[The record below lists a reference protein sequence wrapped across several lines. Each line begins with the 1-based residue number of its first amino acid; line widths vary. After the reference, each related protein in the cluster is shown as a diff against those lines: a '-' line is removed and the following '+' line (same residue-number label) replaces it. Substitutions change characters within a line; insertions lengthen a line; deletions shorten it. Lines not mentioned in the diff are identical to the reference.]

1 MKKINN
7 KFIKLLLSITFIIFS
22 SVYSNAEES
31 KKILYISSGSPTYTS
46 TQNQITGFDDYLIN
60 DYEIYYE
67 YMNTLKYPDESSE
80 KSFYSLLSYK
90 LEVYP
95 NFDAVVF
102 VDDVAA
108 AFGLKYIDLFSNSKI
123 ILSSILD
130 DRLIEQS
137 KNYNIDCLIKE
148 FKPIKDNV
156 EIIGN
161 IYKNRANEKTLTLV
175 TGPEDIYEEEI
186 NEFYSLQYKFPNLKF
201 ENKTISFTSEEEIR
215 EVFSEFTKSNDI
227 VLFYVPNSSTSSKTL
242 KASYTSIGS
251 IRQIFNSVEG
261 STNAPIFTTMD
272 IGIEY
277 GMIGGY
283 TIDLYKQGKVTGEVV
298 KDLFEGTGKYG
309 KVVEGKES
317 STLIFN
323 QKQMTRNLIS
333 KLNLPKNS
341 EIVYE
346 SEEFFEVYSDELIF
360 LLIIFIILCL
370 IIMFLVREQKI
381 IKETNKKLQESKQV
395 AEKANQA
402 KSNFISNISHELR
415 TPVNVISSS
424 TQLIKRNI
432 EIKDEIDKENLKS
445 KINMIEQNSSRL
457 IRLINNI
464 IDITKA
470 DSGFKEI
477 NLQNVEVIR
486 LIEDTVL
493 SVIPFAQS
501 KNLNLIVDT
510 DVEELIMA
518 VDIEKIE
525 RIILNL
531 LSNAIKFSY
540 DNGNIFID
548 IYVDNDELV
557 VVIKDEG
564 IGIKEESLSKIFEK
578 FVQVDNGF
586 TRLNEGSGIG
596 LSLVKSFVNLHNG
609 SIDVKSN
616 YGEGTMFIIRLLI
629 IKIDSSE
636 IIYNGNYDN
645 KSTIVELSDIYI

>member
-1 MKKINN
+1 
-7 KFIKLLLSITFIIFS
+7 
-22 SVYSNAEES
+22 
-31 KKILYISSGSPTYTS
+31 
-46 TQNQITGFDDYLIN
+46 
-60 DYEIYYE
+60 
-67 YMNTLKYPDESSE
+67 
-80 KSFYSLLSYK
+80 
-90 LEVYP
+90 
-95 NFDAVVF
+95 
-102 VDDVAA
+102 
-108 AFGLKYIDLFSNSKI
+108 
-123 ILSSILD
+123 
-130 DRLIEQS
+130 
-137 KNYNIDCLIKE
+137 
-148 FKPIKDNV
+148 
-156 EIIGN
+156 
-161 IYKNRANEKTLTLV
+161 
-175 TGPEDIYEEEI
+175 
-186 NEFYSLQYKFPNLKF
+186 
-201 ENKTISFTSEEEIR
+201 
-215 EVFSEFTKSNDI
+215 
-227 VLFYVPNSSTSSKTL
+227 
-242 KASYTSIGS
+242 
-251 IRQIFNSVEG
+251 
-261 STNAPIFTTMD
+261 
-272 IGIEY
+272 
-277 GMIGGY
+277 
-283 TIDLYKQGKVTGEVV
+283 
-298 KDLFEGTGKYG
+298 
-309 KVVEGKES
+309 
-317 STLIFN
+317 
-323 QKQMTRNLIS
+323 
-333 KLNLPKNS
+333 
-341 EIVYE
+341 
-346 SEEFFEVYSDELIF
+346 
-360 LLIIFIILCL
+360 
-370 IIMFLVREQKI
+370 
-381 IKETNKKLQESKQV
+381 
-395 AEKANQA
+395 
-402 KSNFISNISHELR
+402 
-415 TPVNVISSS
+415 
-424 TQLIKRNI
+424 
-432 EIKDEIDKENLKS
+432 
-445 KINMIEQNSSRL
+445 MIEQNSSRL